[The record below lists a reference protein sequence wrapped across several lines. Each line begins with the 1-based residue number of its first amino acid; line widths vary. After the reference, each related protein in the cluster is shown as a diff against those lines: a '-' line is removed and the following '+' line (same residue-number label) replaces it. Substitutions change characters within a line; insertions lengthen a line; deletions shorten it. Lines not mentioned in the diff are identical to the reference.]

1 MKEEVNVKWQYSDS
15 IVREGNDCLITRVAT
30 IMEVSYN
37 YYIVYVVTCSTIVN
51 GWNGLDT
58 NSQSF
63 VYTSFEEARNYCDH
77 YLMTY

>member
-1 MKEEVNVKWQYSDS
+1 MEFKEIKEKEFDKFAKTHEQANFSQTSAWADVKK
-15 IVREGNDCLITRVAT
+15 
-30 IMEVSYN
+30 
-37 YYIVYVVTCSTIVN
+37 VN